1 MNLPLIEYIMDRAID
16 GAAIQIELQGE
27 YPDALSSLLGIASK
41 SEQNDHDHSLNLKVY
56 TLAIIKIIVIM

>member
-1 MNLPLIEYIMDRAID
+1 MDGAID
-16 GAAIQIELQGE
+16 GTAIQIELQGE
-27 YPDALSSLLGIASK
+27 YPDAFSSLLGIASK

>member
-1 MNLPLIEYIMDRAID
+1 MDGAID
-16 GAAIQIELQGE
+16 GTAIQIELQVE
-27 YPDALSSLLGIASK
+27 NPDTFASLLGIASE